1 MEVRSAIQQIALEH
15 RRPYGCRRIAAELRR
30 RGMQVNHR
38 RVLRMMRKEN
48 LLAVRRRRF
57 VICSGPTRR
66 KGSPKQGGVTGLYG
80 STQVSLAGSITEG
93 GGYGD

>member
-1 MEVRSAIQQIALEH
+1 MEVRSALQQIAIEH
-15 RRPYGCRRIAAELRR
+15 RRRHGYLRITAELRR
-30 RGMQVNHR
+30 RGMQVNHK
-38 RVLRMMRKEN
+38 RVLRMMRKDN
-48 LLAVRRRRF
+48 LLAVRQGRF

-66 KGSPKQGGVTGLYG
+66 KGSLKQGGHGVIG